1 MTGDHE
7 RRKRDYLTKAV
18 HLPSMQV
25 SCLAHISQ
33 VGKLTRRHIGPNETA
48 IRPVCRH
55 RFHLDETSPTWT
67 LNLFRFS
74 LDLVGTSLV
83 LVDGSRRHREPPTHL
98 CAWNNA
104 SPLCD
109 DDSAPQE
116 HKIRNRL
123 NPKLSGERRA
133 LLRVDLED

>member
-1 MTGDHE
+1 MQTPVAGACIRNSSFAELYCANAVEVGYRKHE
-7 RRKRDYLTKAV
+7 SAFRK
-18 HLPSMQV
+18 
-25 SCLAHISQ
+25 
-33 VGKLTRRHIGPNETA
+33 A
-48 IRPVCRH
+48 IHMSVK
-55 RFHLDETSPTWT
+55 SPTWT

-74 LDLVGTSLV
+74 WDLVGTSLV

-104 SPLCD
+104 RPLCD
-109 DDSAPQE
+109 DGSPPQE

>member
-1 MTGDHE
+1 MLQMSSAKPCPKRGFQWLVIDVSSVAKLCCKSRINPPGFIVGDLDFE
-7 RRKRDYLTKAV
+7 SV
-18 HLPSMQV
+18 
-25 SCLAHISQ
+25 
-33 VGKLTRRHIGPNETA
+33 
-48 IRPVCRH
+48 PVRW
-55 RFHLDETSPTWT
+55 DVAGT
-67 LNLFRFS
+67 L
-74 LDLVGTSLV
+74 LV
-83 LVDGSRRHREPPTHL
+83 LVDRSRRHREPLTHL

-109 DDSAPQE
+109 DDSPPQK